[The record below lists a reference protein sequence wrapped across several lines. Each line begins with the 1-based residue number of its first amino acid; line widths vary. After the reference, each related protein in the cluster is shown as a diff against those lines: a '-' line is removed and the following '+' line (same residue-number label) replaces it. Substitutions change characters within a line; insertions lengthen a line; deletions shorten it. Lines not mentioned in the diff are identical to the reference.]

1 LHQEILFRRKKK
13 KNKKKQKTPFGD
25 GQRQKAHDLLK
36 ITQQQ
41 GAEVRLGSAFNSS
54 ELSCVLTLWGRR
66 LSTAAVNALSP
77 GSRTASFP
85 TTTSGPS
92 ARGALQ
98 RFR

>member
-1 LHQEILFRRKKK
+1 M
-13 KNKKKQKTPFGD
+13 PFGD

-41 GAEVRLGSAFNSS
+41 GAEVHLGSAFNSS